1 MKTLSN
7 AACLS
12 EILDRLSH
20 VRADSPRQWGKM
32 NAHQMVCHLADSLRG
47 MMGRKQ
53 VSPADRPFRPVMKW
67 AALNLPMKWP
77 QGVPTRPEVDQQKSG
92 TEPAEFEA
100 DLRELISL
108 HSGIRAI
115 RAPFNF
121 QSAPDLRPDDGE
133 RMDALVLSAPR
144 PPPQAIRLLKFCTR
158 RT

>member
-7 AACLS
+7 AACLN

-32 NAHQMVCHLADSLRG
+32 NAHQMICHLADSLRG

-53 VSPADRPFRPVMKW
+53 VSPAERPFGPVMKW

-77 QGVPTRPEVDQQKSG
+77 KGVPTRPEVDQQKSG

-100 DLRELISL
+100 DRRELIALTEEFARFVRHSALSPHPMFGQMTEKEWMRWCYL
-108 HSGIRAI
+108 HH
-115 RAPFNF
+115 
-121 QSAPDLRPDDGE
+121 DHHLRQFG
-133 RMDALVLSAPR
+133 
-144 PPPQAIRLLKFCTR
+144 C
-158 RT
+158 